1 MENMRE
7 LSLHI
12 LDIATNSLEAEATR
26 VVIVV
31 EELAS
36 ENLLRVRIR
45 DNGKGMTNEMQ
56 EKVLDPFVTT
66 RKTRSVGM
74 GLSLFKQAA
83 LQCNGNFKLAS
94 ELGKGTTVSAEF
106 QLNSLNRAPL
116 GEMSSTI
123 VNLIMGAPE
132 VHFAYIHHTDS
143 GKFCF
148 DSFWIYGRIAEGVNS
163 FYKAGQMAKQQI
175 KKLLLQV
182 NSKS

>member
-12 LDIATNSLEAEATR
+12 LDIATNSIEAGATR
-26 VVIVV
+26 VIIVV

-36 ENLLRVRIR
+36 ENLFRIRIR
-45 DNGKGMTNEMQ
+45 DNGKGMTKEMQ

-66 RKTRSVGM
+66 RKTRPVGM

-83 LQCNGNFKLAS
+83 RCCNGEFKLVS
-94 ELGKGTTVSAEF
+94 ELEKGTTVTAEF

-116 GEMSSTI
+116 GDMNSTI
-123 VNLIMGAPE
+123 INLIMGAPD
-132 VHFAYIHHTDS
+132 VHFAYIHRTDS

-148 DSFWIYGRIAEGVNS
+148 DSYWIYGQMAEGVSS

-175 KKLLLQV
+175 EKLLLQV
-182 NSKS
+182 SSEK